1 MNESEQAQAIAEI
14 KERVIDCPKA
24 NQMDLE
30 DIAFS
35 KLDREKLLEIVDS
48 QAQKIAASATVIEEM
63 HAHTVTLNALYL
75 QAEEDIAAL
84 NDMVEADHRVM
95 AEQAKEIERLKGSQP
110 KISALKDGSNI
121 G

>member
-1 MNESEQAQAIAEI
+1 MNKSEQAQAIAEI

-48 QAQKIAASATVIEEM
+48 QAQKIAQLT
-63 HAHTVTLNALYL
+63 
-75 QAEEDIAAL
+75 
-84 NDMVEADHRVM
+84 
-95 AEQAKEIERLKGSQP
+95 KERDE
-110 KISALKDGSNI
+110 
-121 G
+121 